1 MKSFAINCIINI
13 FPDNLSTI
21 LVAQEDNINANTALL
36 IIDAAN
42 AGLMPMQIYQQ
53 IRESNSRISLNG
65 VNVTYLT
72 ALAGQA
78 GATED
83 QIREITNWLPRM
95 NQWQIN
101 KIAQEVQ
108 SSRNSSGIF
117 TGVANHMENVFKMI
131 ESWFKK

>member
-1 MKSFAINCIINI
+1 MLRNNEVIN
-13 FPDNLSTI
+13 SAI
-21 LVAQEDNINANTALL
+21 LVAEESNINAKTALD
-36 IIDAAN
+36 IVNAAI

-65 VNVTYLT
+65 VNETYLT

-83 QIREITNWLPRM
+83 QIRELTKWLPSL
-95 NQWQIN
+95 NQAQIN
-101 KIAQEVQ
+101 KIAQEIQ

>member
-1 MKSFAINCIINI
+1 MKSFAIICIINI

-72 ALAGQA
+72 ALAGQV